1 MRTICRIPAFFLV
14 ACAAMAITACAGSG
28 PAGPSFEVSFDP
40 TMPRSGREE
49 AVRVEVYL
57 VDSCANVAIG
67 VRPVPAVASAYVLR
81 DGEAGAFGD
90 PLEVGDY
97 GLYGVA
103 QDENCAV
110 VAAGCA
116 PVTITNAS
124 DTLEVT
130 LGALAGGACPSDQA
144 CSLESGNCVDGAGG
158 TGGSGGGGGTGGATP
173 SPRVNAGLILL
184 YAFDEGS
191 GSTVADQSGAL
202 PTHDL
207 AIADP
212 GSVTWSAGHLTVDAA
227 TTLSTIG
234 AATKVHARATASGEL
249 TVEAWV
255 KPADVIQFGPARI
268 ISMSPDTQARN
279 FMLGQE
285 KDTYAVRFRADGQ
298 TDWDNGSPTLFTTP
312 GSTTTALA
320 HVVHTHRA
328 DGTEVVY
335 IDGVA
340 NLSSTRT
347 GGMSMWDA
355 TYRVVVANE
364 GTNDRA
370 WLGELHLIAVY
381 DRALDLGEV
390 QQNFTAGP

>member
-1 MRTICRIPAFFLV
+1 
-14 ACAAMAITACAGSG
+14 MAITACAGSG

-67 VRPVPAVASAYVLR
+67 VRPVPAIASAYVLR

-130 LGALAGGACPSDQA
+130 LGALAGGACPSDQV
-144 CSLESGNCVDGAGG
+144 CSLESGNC
-158 TGGSGGGGGTGGATP
+158 GATP

-212 GSVTWSAGHLTVDAA
+212 GRVTWSAGHLTVDAA

-234 AATKVHARATASGEL
+234 AATKVHDRATASGEL

-279 FMLGQE
+279 FMLGQDE
-285 KDTYAVRFRADGQ
+285 DTYAVRFRADGQ

>member
-1 MRTICRIPAFFLV
+1 
-14 ACAAMAITACAGSG
+14 MAITACAGSG

-130 LGALAGGACPSDQA
+130 LGALAGGACPSDRV

-279 FMLGQE
+279 FMLGQDE
-285 KDTYAVRFRADGQ
+285 DTYAVRFRADGQ

>member
-1 MRTICRIPAFFLV
+1 
-14 ACAAMAITACAGSG
+14 MAITACAGSG

-67 VRPVPAVASAYVLR
+67 VRPVPAIASAYVLR

-130 LGALAGGACPSDQA
+130 LGALAGGACPSDQV

-279 FMLGQE
+279 FMLGQD
-285 KDTYAVRFRADGQ
+285 KNTYAVRFRADGQ

>member
-1 MRTICRIPAFFLV
+1 
-14 ACAAMAITACAGSG
+14 MAITACAGSG

-67 VRPVPAVASAYVLR
+67 VRPVPAIASAYVLR

-130 LGALAGGACPSDQA
+130 LGALAGGACPSDQV

-158 TGGSGGGGGTGGATP
+158 SGGSGGGGGTGGATP

-268 ISMSPDTQARN
+268 ISMSLDTQARN
-279 FMLGQE
+279 FMLGQDE
-285 KDTYAVRFRADGQ
+285 DTYAVRFRADGQ

-381 DRALDLGEV
+381 DRALDLDEV

>member
-1 MRTICRIPAFFLV
+1 
-14 ACAAMAITACAGSG
+14 MAITACAGSG

-67 VRPVPAVASAYVLR
+67 VRPVPAIASAYVLR

-130 LGALAGGACPSDQA
+130 LGALAGGACPSDQV
-144 CSLESGNCVDGAGG
+144 CSLETGNCVDGAGG

-279 FMLGQE
+279 FMLGQDE
-285 KDTYAVRFRADGQ
+285 DTYAVRFRADGQ

>member
-1 MRTICRIPAFFLV
+1 
-14 ACAAMAITACAGSG
+14 MAITACAGSG

-67 VRPVPAVASAYVLR
+67 VRPVPAIASTYVLR
-81 DGEAGAFGD
+81 DGEAGAFED

-130 LGALAGGACPSDQA
+130 LGALAGGACPSDEI
-144 CSLESGNCVDGAGG
+144 CSLETGNCVDGAGG

-279 FMLGQE
+279 FMLGQDE
-285 KDTYAVRFRADGQ
+285 DTYAVRFRADGQ

>member
-1 MRTICRIPAFFLV
+1 
-14 ACAAMAITACAGSG
+14 MAITACAGSG

-67 VRPVPAVASAYVLR
+67 VRPVPAIASAYVLQ

-130 LGALAGGACPSDQA
+130 LGALAGGACPSDQD

-158 TGGSGGGGGTGGATP
+158 TGGTGGTGGGGGTGGATP
-173 SPRVNAGLILL
+173 SARVNAGLILL

-191 GSTVADQSGAL
+191 GSTVADQSGAV

-212 GSVTWSAGHLTVDAA
+212 GSVTWSADHLTVDAA

-234 AATKVHARATASGEL
+234 AASKVHARATTSGEL

-279 FMLGQE
+279 FMLGQD

-312 GSTTTALA
+312 GSTTTALT

>member
-130 LGALAGGACPSDQA
+130 LGALAGGACPSDEI
-144 CSLESGNCVDGAGG
+144 CSLETGNCVDGAGG

-279 FMLGQE
+279 FMLGQD

-340 NLSSTRT
+340 NLSSMRT
-347 GGMSMWDA
+347 GDMSMWDA